1 MAEHVASTEI
11 RDNFFPRLS
20 TPFVTRRMTSIDD
33 VARGGDFAFLGD
45 VVGKGDFAGEGEF
58 ACKGDVS
65 RDGVA
70 VLPVTAMPPE

>member
-1 MAEHVASTEI
+1 
-11 RDNFFPRLS
+11 
-20 TPFVTRRMTSIDD
+20 MTSIDD

-45 VVGKGDFAGEGEF
+45 VVCKGEFAGEGEF

>member
-1 MAEHVASTEI
+1 
-11 RDNFFPRLS
+11 
-20 TPFVTRRMTSIDD
+20 MTSIDD
-33 VARGGDFAFLGD
+33 VARGGYFAFLGD

-70 VLPVTAMPPE
+70 VLPVTAMSPE

>member
-1 MAEHVASTEI
+1 
-11 RDNFFPRLS
+11 
-20 TPFVTRRMTSIDD
+20 MTSIDD

-45 VVGKGDFAGEGEF
+45 VVGKGDFGEGEF

-70 VLPVTAMPPE
+70 VLPVTAMSPE